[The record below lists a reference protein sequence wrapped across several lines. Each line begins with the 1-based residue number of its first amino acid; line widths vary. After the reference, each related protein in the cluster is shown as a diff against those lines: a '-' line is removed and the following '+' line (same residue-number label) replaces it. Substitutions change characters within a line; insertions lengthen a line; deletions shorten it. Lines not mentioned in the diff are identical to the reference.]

1 MKQILD
7 PCCGSKM
14 FYFPETDMQRIMF
27 CDNRE
32 FETKLCDGRILRVAP
47 DVICDFRQMPFKD
60 NQFKLIIFDPPHLNN
75 IGDNAW
81 MAKKYGKL
89 PKDFVSY
96 LKQGFD
102 ECWRVLDNGG
112 TLVFKWNENQIK
124 LNQIME
130 TFPDAPVM
138 GTRVKSDT
146 MFIVFFKS

>member
-32 FETKLCDGRILRVAP
+32 FETKLCDGRIFRVAP

-124 LNQIME
+124 LNQIMK